1 MSRQAIEKQIMSRVS
16 TLQAK
21 ALFIHGWYNKGIRVY
36 NHIVKWVNVSG
47 TAGFRADPQKA
58 MAQTASL
65 KIIEFIRGGD
75 RCVCEIFPATG
86 EELSNT

>member
-1 MSRQAIEKQIMSRVS
+1 MSRVS

-36 NHIVKWVNVSG
+36 NHIVKWVNASG
-47 TAGFRADPQKA
+47 KAGLRADPLKV
-58 MAQTASL
+58 MARTASL
-65 KIIEFIRGGD
+65 KIIEFICDGE